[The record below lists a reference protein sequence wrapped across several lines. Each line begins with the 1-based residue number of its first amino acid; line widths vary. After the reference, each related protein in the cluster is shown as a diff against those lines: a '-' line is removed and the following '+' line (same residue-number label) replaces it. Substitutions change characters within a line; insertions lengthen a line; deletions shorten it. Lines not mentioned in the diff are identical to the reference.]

1 MIRVPT
7 TRNGDLRP
15 LTGRHE
21 LPAAGSRGSKSSEVT
36 KQVRFTLLGPVRAWR
51 GSDEVDLGSP
61 QQRTVL
67 VTLLL
72 ARGAIVPV
80 DELIDAVW
88 GTVVPSSARGILRT
102 YIHRLRR
109 TLDSPAAAPAIAS
122 AGHGYQFV
130 SAPDLVLDTDVFRD
144 LVARAERALL
154 AGDFKEAAETLREAL
169 GLWQGPALSGIRGE
183 YADARRLGLDDQ
195 RLSAEALLMTAEIE
209 LGSHALAVGRL
220 TGLVSE
226 KPLDERFRELLMLA
240 LYRSGRQAA
249 ALATYRDVQELLA
262 RELGVDPGPS
272 LQAMFQRVLRA
283 DSGLVTPSPTAGQEA
298 APARTETA
306 EVGPRAETPVGGLSP
321 AQLPSSLPVF
331 VGREAELTT
340 ASRLVR
346 SSEAAIAVVTGMA
359 GIGKTSFA
367 VRWARRSADDFP
379 DGQIYLNL
387 RGFDHA
393 APPLTPGQAIG
404 TALDALGA
412 SPGDV
417 PQDTDARASYYRTWL
432 SGKRVLL
439 LLDNARDAAQVRPLL
454 PGAPGCQVIVT
465 SRDRM
470 AGLVAVEGAHPIQL
484 GVLNDTDSQDL
495 LARRLGEDRTAA
507 EPEATAEIVR
517 LCRRLPLAL
526 AVVAGRAAT
535 RPALP
540 LSAVVAE
547 LRESA
552 GGLDAFDSGDAAADV
567 RAVFSCSYR
576 ALGTDAARLFRL
588 FSLHPGPDSGL
599 GALASLVGLPVAHAR
614 RLLDELLRT
623 HLMDE
628 LSPGRY
634 STHDLLAA
642 YASELLDEEDTEEER
657 AAARRRMLDHYLHS
671 ATNARRYLS
680 SVPTPAGV
688 GIPAASPGAHIAEF
702 DGERTTATTA
712 REWFDAEHTVLLA
725 CVELAAAKRLDTYS
739 WCLAWALGPY
749 LERRFKWS
757 EVKTAFHQA
766 REAAQRLG
774 DLFAE
779 GYVHGALAQAAVT
792 TDSMAE
798 ASAHMTRAL
807 ELFTALGD
815 PALLGKAHSQASW
828 VVERSGDLHGALDHS
843 RQALDLHRSAGVR
856 NVTTGRIL
864 NSVGWYLA
872 RVGQHEQALAHCQE
886 ALPLLKEGGDVMG
899 LADTLLS
906 IGYVHQMSGAYG
918 SAASLYEEAL
928 PHLQATGATFNA
940 AVALDELGDIRI
952 RLGRREDALDAWR
965 EAADTLDALG
975 HPKADPIR
983 AKIEETTATPAA
995 QAGTGTPAR
1004 EVTEE

>member
-1 MIRVPT
+1 M
-7 TRNGDLRP
+7 
-15 LTGRHE
+15 
-21 LPAAGSRGSKSSEVT
+21 PASGSRGSKSSEVT
-36 KQVRFTLLGPVRAWR
+36 EQLRFTLLGPVRAWR

-67 VTLLL
+67 VALLL
-72 ARGAIVPV
+72 AGGAIVPV

-88 GTVVPSSARGILRT
+88 GTTVPSSARGILRT
-102 YIHRLRR
+102 YIHRLRKA
-109 TLDSPAAAPAIAS
+109 LDTPTAPPAIAS

-130 SAPDLVLDTDVFRD
+130 VARDAVLDTDVFRG
-144 LVARAERALL
+144 LVTRAERVLL
-154 AGDFKEAAETLREAL
+154 AGDSKEGAEILREAL

-183 YADARRLGLDDQ
+183 YADARRHSLDDQ
-195 RLSAEALLMTAEIE
+195 RLSAEALLTTAEIE

-226 KPLDERFRELLMLA
+226 NPLDERFRELLMLA

-262 RELGVDPGPS
+262 RELGVDPGPG

-283 DSGLVTPSPTAGQEA
+283 DSGLVTPSPTARPEA
-298 APARTETA
+298 PTARKEPV
-306 EVGPRAETPVGGLSP
+306 EVRPRAAATVDRVSP
-321 AQLPSSLPVF
+321 AQLPSGLAVF
-331 VGREAELTT
+331 VGREAELAK
-340 ASRLVR
+340 ASRLAR
-346 SSEAAIAVVTGMA
+346 RSEAAIAVVTGMA

-393 APPLTPGQAIG
+393 APPLAPGQAIG
-404 TALDALGA
+404 TALEALGA
-412 SPGDV
+412 SPSDV

-484 GVLNDTDSQDL
+484 GVLSDADSRGL

-507 EPEATAEIVR
+507 EPAAAAEIVE

-552 GGLDAFDSGDAAADV
+552 GRLDAFDSGDAAADV
-567 RAVFSCSYR
+567 RAVFSYSYR
-576 ALGTDAARLFRL
+576 ALGTEAARLFRL
-588 FSLHPGPDSGL
+588 FSLHPGPDAGL
-599 GALASLVGLPVAHAR
+599 GALSSLVGLSVARAR

-623 HLMDE
+623 HLVDE

-671 ATNARRYLS
+671 ATNARLYLS
-680 SVPTPAGV
+680 SVPTPANV
-688 GIPAASPGAHIAEF
+688 NIPAASPGAHIAEF
-702 DGERTTATTA
+702 DGEHTTATTA
-712 REWFDAEHTVLLA
+712 REWFDAEHNVLLA
-725 CVELAAAKRLDTYS
+725 CVELTAAKHLDTYS

-749 LERRFKWS
+749 LERRFRWN

-792 TDSMAE
+792 TDSMEE

-815 PALLGKAHSQASW
+815 PVLLGKAHSQASW
-828 VVERSGDLHGALDHS
+828 VVERAGDMHGALDHS
-843 RQALDLHRSAGVR
+843 RQALDLHRSAGVK

-872 RVGQHEQALAHCQE
+872 RLGQYEQALTHCQE

-899 LADTLLS
+899 FADTLLS
-906 IGYVHQMSGAYG
+906 IGYVHRMTGAHA

-928 PHLQATGATFNA
+928 PHLRATGATFNA
-940 AVALDELGDIRI
+940 AVALDELGDIQL
-952 RLGRREDALDAWR
+952 RLGHREDALEAWR
-965 EAADTLDALG
+965 EAADSLDALG
-975 HPKADPIR
+975 HPNADPIR
-983 AKIEETTATPAA
+983 LKIEEATATTATL
-995 QAGTGTPAR
+995 AR
-1004 EVTEE
+1004 GVTEE